1 VTGSAAAARELPT
14 ERELRRELTASG
26 TARRELWAG
35 GLLVALFVVLAIL
48 ASLFHDQAY
57 VARPA
62 LAYRPPFWDAHGSF
76 ADLLGTDSL
85 GRDVAARL
93 LYGIRVSVLIAAAS
107 VLIAGVVGVALGEIA
122 GFVGGWIDD
131 IIMRVSDGFL
141 AIPVILLAISFVGAA
156 GPSLTALV
164 VVLAGTQWM
173 LFARVARG
181 ETLVVREQQFVV
193 AQRAMGA
200 GNRRILFRHI
210 VPHVLPS
217 ALVVATL
224 NVPTVILLEAGL
236 DFLGLGVQPPTPS
249 LGGMISDGL
258 LTITA
263 HPLLAIYPGVVLMI
277 LVVAINML
285 GDGVKTALAGR
296 TL

>member
-1 VTGSAAAARELPT
+1 M
-14 ERELRRELTASG
+14 
-26 TARRELWAG
+26 WAG
-35 GLLVALFVVLAIL
+35 ALVVALFIVLAIL
-48 ASLFHDQAY
+48 ASLFHNQAY

-62 LAYRPPFWDAHGSF
+62 LAYRPPFWDAHGSW
-76 ADLLGTDSL
+76 ADPLGTDSL

-107 VLIAGVVGVALGEIA
+107 VLVAGVVGVVLGEVA

-141 AIPVILLAISFVGAA
+141 AIPVILLAISFIGAA

-164 VVLAGTQWM
+164 IVLAGTQWM

-224 NVPTVILLEAGL
+224 NVPTVILLESGL
-236 DFLGLGVQPPTPS
+236 DFLGLGVQPPTPT

-258 LTITA
+258 LAITSY
-263 HPLLAIYPGVVLMI
+263 PLLAIYPGVVLMI

-285 GDGVKTALAGR
+285 GDGVKTALADR